1 MPSEKIRTI
10 RLYGILGSKFGRVHK
25 LAVNSA
31 AEAIRALSV
40 MVPGFERFLTESKDK
55 GLQFAVFLGDENID
69 ETQLRHPPGSSDI
82 RIAPIIQG
90 SKRGGLFQ
98 TIVGVVLMVA
108 SIWYPPL
115 FSVGLALTMGGIA
128 QMLAPQPQ
136 GLGAEDRVE
145 NKPSYSFNGPV
156 NTSAQGNPVPLL
168 YGEMITGSAVVSAGI
183 FAGDQ
188 K

>member
-1 MPSEKIRTI
+1 MAEKKRTI
-10 RLYGILGSKFGRVHK
+10 RLYGVLGTKFGRVHH

-31 AEAIRALSV
+31 AEAIRALAI
-40 MVPGFERFLTESKDK
+40 MIPGFEKFLAESKDN
-55 GLQFAVFLGDENID
+55 GFSYSIFIGRDNIGH
-69 ETQLRHPPGSSDI
+69 EQLRNPVGQDDI
-82 RIAPIIQG
+82 RIAPIVIG

-115 FSVGLALTMGGIA
+115 FNVGLALTLGGVS
-128 QMLAPQPQ
+128 QMLAPQPP
-136 GLGAEDRVE
+136 GLGSSDSPN

-156 NTSAQGNPVPLL
+156 NTRAQGNPVPLP
-168 YGEMITGSAVVSAGI
+168 YGELIVGSAVISAGI
-183 FAGDQ
+183 YSED